1 MAKYRI
7 QAPDG
12 KTYEIE
18 GPSGATTE
26 QVQAEVIRQNPHLA
40 GGAAPTAQDRA
51 RAKYQEAE
59 AARQSGNA
67 KPEYSPTDVPWGE
80 NFVAGVGKSF
90 VDLGRGARQLY
101 AGAADAVT
109 GGDRTAAM
117 QPEIDQAAQ
126 LDAPLMSNPAGV
138 GGYVGGTLATIA
150 APGGLLSRGA
160 QAAGLTRTG
169 AALQAVSNPTTY
181 RAAAAS
187 GAIQGALQPTA
198 TGESRIQ
205 NTAIGG
211 GFGFAG
217 NAIANGLGRVG
228 VPFPDKVV
236 NGQRVPRLSAADAR
250 AVKTLEGAGV
260 PLDAAQRTGS
270 GLLGV
275 VKSGLKDNF
284 ATVGLQSEA
293 VSGQQGAFNRAVL
306 RSIGANSDVADE
318 ATMGAARTRIGQV
331 FNDVLGK
338 TKVRFSQPF
347 QTNLQALADRSRRVL
362 PGDANQ
368 ITRTVDDLLSHAQAN
383 GGAIDGRYYNTLRAD
398 IGTLESQPGTAP
410 LARELREALDNA
422 FQQAAKGDDAKRLLQ
437 ARREWR
443 NLKLIEGAI
452 DTEGGGNVS
461 AAKLANQFGQKR
473 NRGVGVY
480 GSGDASIRELAAVAK
495 SGKRLLTDKTP
506 NSGTTRRALA
516 QAALPAAAGAIYG
529 ASQGDFGSAVALGLG
544 GIAAP
549 VAMQKALNSRAV
561 TNYLADGI
569 QQPMARNTLLALQQ
583 SPLLRLGAAPSA
595 FAVQAQSS
603 R

>member
-1 MAKYRI
+1 MPTYEVQMPDGTTYEVDVPDEAALKVAASRI
-7 QAPDG
+7 Q
-12 KTYEIE
+12 TMH
-18 GPSGATTE
+18 AT
-26 QVQAEVIRQNPHLA
+26 Q
-40 GGAAPTAQDRA
+40 RA
-51 RAKYQEAE
+51 RAKFQEAD
-59 AARQSGNA
+59 AARQNGTA

-80 NFVAGVGKSF
+80 NFTAGVGKSF

-101 AGAADAVT
+101 AQAADFVAPRAPTMSGLIT
-109 GGDRTAAM
+109 GQDPSRVAAM

-138 GGYVGGTLATIA
+138 GGYVGGSLATIA
-150 APGGLLSRGA
+150 APGGLLARGA

-169 AALQAVSNPTTY
+169 AALSALSNPTTY
-181 RAAAAS
+181 RAAAAA
-187 GAIQGALQPTA
+187 GAVQGALQPTA
-198 TGESRIQ
+198 TGESRAA
-205 NTAIGG
+205 NTAVGG
-211 GFGFAG
+211 ALGFAG
-217 NAIANGLGRVG
+217 NAVANGLGRLAQ
-228 VPFPDKVV
+228 PFS
-236 NGQRVPRLSAADAR
+236 GALSPADAR

-270 GLLGV
+270 PALAR
-275 VKSGLKDNF
+275 VKSALKDNV
-284 ATVGLQSEA
+284 ATVGLQAEA

-306 RSIGANSDVADE
+306 RSIGATSDVADE

-338 TKVRFSQPF
+338 TKVKFSSGF

-368 ITRTVDDLLSHAQAN
+368 ITRTVDDLLGHAQAN

-506 NSGTTRRALA
+506 NSGTTARALT
-516 QAALPAAAGAIYG
+516 QAALPAAVGAGYG
-529 ASQGDFGSAVALGLG
+529 LYQGDPSAALALGIG
-544 GIAAP
+544 GLAAP
-549 VAMQKALNSRAV
+549 RLAQKALNSRAV

-569 QQPMARNTLLALQQ
+569 QQPLARNTLLALQQ
-583 SPLLRLGAAPSA
+583 SPLLRLGVAPSA